1 MKTID
6 FFKAKQVIQM
16 NYRNTLSEKAPIGV
30 PTNNS
35 AKNL

>member
-6 FFKAKQVIQM
+6 FFKAKQVIQT
-16 NYRNTLSEKAPIGV
+16 NYLNALREKAPIGV